1 VDVRITPPF
10 APVES
15 HIRDDAGT
23 DAPDARF
30 DDARALLR
38 STPVRLV
45 VLGVVLTVLLVAS
58 AAVSATTVSGRQ
70 ATHDRLL
77 SSIEPLASA
86 AQNLY
91 SALSVADAA
100 AVTGFISGGLEPEA
114 VRSRYIRATNEA
126 AEYLVIAA
134 TGLTDADRETAHNL
148 TEIGRLLPVYTGL
161 IETARTN
168 NRTGHPVGAAYLG
181 EASHL
186 MQTELLPAAQELHT
200 RGVAAV
206 EDTQRDA
213 VRPPWLAIGLL
224 LVTVT
229 ALCVAHVV
237 VSRRCRRTLNPGL
250 LVAIG
255 ATGVLLCWLL
265 VAGLAS
271 SSATEHAIERGA
283 APLADLTEGRILAQQ
298 SRTAETL
305 LIARRDTTGAYDD
318 TFGTSMARLGDI
330 LDEYGRDSA
339 LEAGAEAVEAAR
351 SAHDAWI
358 NSHARMV
365 AALARG
371 DYAAAS
377 VLAVGAGPGESTA
390 RFVALD
396 AALTEGI
403 DDTRTELRDNEFRA
417 SRTLA
422 GLAPAS
428 VVLLTVALIG
438 VWVGLRPRLKEY
450 Q

>member
-1 VDVRITPPF
+1 MDVCFPPPF
-10 APVES
+10 ASLGSREFETA
-15 HIRDDAGT
+15 D
-23 DAPDARF
+23 PDTPDVRF
-30 DDARALLR
+30 DELRAVLR
-38 STPVRLV
+38 STPVRLLT
-45 VLGVVLTVLLVAS
+45 LGAVLTMLLVVS
-58 AAVSATTVSGRQ
+58 AAVSASTVAGRQ

-77 SSIEPLASA
+77 ASTEPLASA

-100 AVTGFISGGLEPEA
+100 AVTGFISGGLEPEML
-114 VRSRYIRATNEA
+114 RNRYVQATNEA

-134 TGLTDADRETAHNL
+134 TGSTDADRETAHDL

-161 IETARTN
+161 IETARAN
-168 NRTGHPVGAAYLG
+168 NRSGHPVGAAYLG

-224 LVTVT
+224 LVTV
-229 ALCVAHVV
+229 AGLCAVHVV
-237 VSRRCRRTLNPGL
+237 VSRRSRRTLNLGL
-250 LVAIG
+250 IVAIG

-265 VAGLAS
+265 IAGLAS
-271 SSATEHAIERGA
+271 SSATERAIERGA
-283 APLADLTEGRILAQQ
+283 APLAALTEGRILAQQ

-305 LIARRDTTGAYDD
+305 LLARRDTTGAYDD
-318 TFGTSMARLGDI
+318 TFETNMARLGDI
-330 LDEYGRDSA
+330 LDEHGGGSA
-339 LEAGAEAVEAAR
+339 LDAGSDSIIVAR
-351 SAHDAWI
+351 SAHEAWI
-358 NSHARMV
+358 NAHARMV
-365 AALARG
+365 DALARG

-377 VLAVGAGPGESTA
+377 VLTVGSGPDESTA
-390 RFVALD
+390 RFAALD
-396 AALTEGI
+396 GALTEGI

-422 GLAPAS
+422 GLAPMS
-428 VVLLTVALIG
+428 LVLLTVSLAG
-438 VWVGLRPRLKEY
+438 VWIGLRPRLKEY